1 MSAWDP
7 ITLEV
12 FRNLFY
18 SVAEEMGVTLCR
30 TSFSPNIKERRDY
43 SCAIFDGEGRM
54 VAQGEHMPVHLGS
67 MPLSVEAAIEH
78 TEMGPGDMVAVND
91 PFRGGTHLPDI
102 TLVQPVFLEGRAKA
116 SYYVANRAH
125 HSDVGGITPGSMPLS
140 NSIFQE
146 GIRIPPVHLVRGGD
160 VVRDV
165 LQLIL
170 TNVRTPR
177 EREGDLTAQIA
188 SNRTGER
195 RLVGLSDKYGVDT
208 VTRYMGWLQDYA
220 ERMTR
225 EAIQRI
231 PDGSYR
237 FEDCMDDDGLGT
249 GPLPIVVEITIDGD
263 AARIDFAGTH
273 EQVRGSVNAIYAIT
287 LSAVMYCFRVIVPF
301 AVPSNA
307 GTIRPLEVI
316 APEGTIVN
324 ALPPSAVAGGN
335 VETSQ
340 RIVDVVLGALAQAI
354 PDVIPAAS
362 YGTMTNLTIGG
373 VDPRTGEPFA
383 YYETTAG
390 GMGARPT
397 AEGLHA
403 THCHMTNSLNTP
415 IEALEH
421 AYPYYVREYAIRR
434 GSGGGGRFKG
444 GDAICREIE
453 LRCAGEIT
461 ILSDRR
467 VHQPYG
473 LRGGEPG
480 ARGRNVL
487 RTPREDGSRTEQE
500 VPGKVSVQVE
510 AGTSIRIET
519 PGGGGWGEPSDG
531 TSGGRSGPDSVAETR
546 TIGPN
551 AGEQV
556 VAAKLRN
563 LMDTKPGRSKI
574 STVAAV
580 EPSTRG
586 I

>member
-7 ITLEV
+7 VTLEV

-67 MPLSVEAAIEH
+67 MPLSVEAAIAH
-78 TEMGPGDMVAVND
+78 AEMGPGDMVVVND

-102 TLVQPVFLEGRAKA
+102 TLVQPVFLKGHTTP

-140 NSIFQE
+140 RSIYQE
-146 GIRIPPVHLVRGGD
+146 GIRIPPVHLMRDGE
-160 VVRDV
+160 VVHDV
-165 LQLIL
+165 LAVIL
-170 TNVRTPR
+170 ANVRTPR

-188 SNRTGER
+188 ANRTGER
-195 RLVGLSDKYGVDT
+195 RLAALSRKYGVDT
-208 VTRYMGWLQDYA
+208 VTDYMGWLQDYA

-225 EAIQRI
+225 EAIRRI
-231 PDGSYR
+231 PDGAYR
-237 FEDCMDDDGLGT
+237 FQDCMDDDGLGT
-249 GPLPIVVEITIDGD
+249 GPLPIVVEITIQDD
-263 AARIDFAGTH
+263 RARIDFAGTH
-273 EQVRGSVNAIYAIT
+273 PQVRGSVNAIYAIT
-287 LSAVMYCFRVIVPF
+287 LSAVMYCFRIIVPF
-301 AVPSNA
+301 AVPSNH
-307 GTIRPLEVI
+307 GTIRPLEVL

-373 VDPRTGEPFA
+373 IDPRTDEPFA

-397 AEGLHA
+397 SDGLHA

-421 AYPYYVREYAIRR
+421 AYPYLVRCYEIRR
-434 GSGGGGRFKG
+434 GSGGDGKYRG
-444 GDAICREIE
+444 GDGIRREIE
-453 LRCAGEIT
+453 LRGDGEIT
-461 ILSDRR
+461 VLSDRR
-467 VHQPYG
+467 VHAPYG
-473 LRGGEPG
+473 LQGGEPG

-487 RTPREDGSRTEQE
+487 CTPREDGSRVEEQ
-500 VPGKVSVQVE
+500 VAGKISVQVP

-519 PGGGGWGEPSDG
+519 PGGGGWGVPE
-531 TSGGRSGPDSVAETR
+531 A
-546 TIGPN
+546 
-551 AGEQV
+551 
-556 VAAKLRN
+556 
-563 LMDTKPGRSKI
+563 
-574 STVAAV
+574 
-580 EPSTRG
+580 
-586 I
+586 